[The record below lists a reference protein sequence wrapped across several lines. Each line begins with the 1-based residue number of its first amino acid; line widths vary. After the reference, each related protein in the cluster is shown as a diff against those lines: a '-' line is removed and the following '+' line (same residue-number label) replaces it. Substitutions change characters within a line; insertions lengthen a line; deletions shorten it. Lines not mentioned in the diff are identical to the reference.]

1 MRLRMRK
8 QLAWWALS
16 ATGLICSAQA
26 LETSV
31 GEAGINA
38 RRLQKA
44 PYNVLGRKIAIG
56 QIEIGRPGKFGL
68 DKAASGHSAAS
79 VESVFH
85 RNSTAGA
92 NSHVSPHANM
102 VAEVMVSDDK
112 KLRGVAP
119 KARLYSSAVGSL
131 KQTGQAQECLSTQ
144 HVAQRNG
151 GDVRAIN
158 FSFGESLERDRRT
171 DASLDGNALLT
182 KCLDWSARVHNVVYV
197 VAGNQ
202 GSGGIPI
209 PSDNYN
215 GVNLAYTTKH
225 QGKYSKVDFA
235 NLSEQP
241 TGIGK
246 RLIKREIDDGA
257 RRAINLVAPGSKI
270 SLYNLEGEVIQVSGT
285 SFAAPHLVGSVA
297 LLQEFGDSVL
307 RQMQGKG
314 LQQRNSLATPPPSRM
329 PRYWSLDSRRH
340 EVMKAVFLNSAD
352 KIQDSGNGLRLG
364 MTRTTLTKDNRT
376 WLESDAYK
384 NPKIPLNMEMGTG
397 HLNAFRAYKQFS
409 AGQWSPATSVPSR
422 GWDYRALPAYSYQDY
437 VFKQPLQKGSFA
449 AITLAWDRL
458 VELKD
463 QNNNQRYDVGEKFRD
478 RGLNNLDIYLM
489 AVDGKQ
495 ASSKVCASV
504 SKVDSVEHIFCPVPS
519 TGRYKISVQYSKQ
532 VNKATQPYGLAWWT
546 VPAK

>member
-38 RRLQKA
+38 RRLHKA

-131 KQTGQAQECLSTQ
+131 KQTGQGQECLSTQ

-182 KCLDWSARVHNVVYV
+182 KCLD
-197 VAGNQ
+197 
-202 GSGGIPI
+202 
-209 PSDNYN
+209 
-215 GVNLAYTTKH
+215 
-225 QGKYSKVDFA
+225 
-235 NLSEQP
+235 
-241 TGIGK
+241 
-246 RLIKREIDDGA
+246 
-257 RRAINLVAPGSKI
+257 
-270 SLYNLEGEVIQVSGT
+270 
-285 SFAAPHLVGSVA
+285 
-297 LLQEFGDSVL
+297 
-307 RQMQGKG
+307 
-314 LQQRNSLATPPPSRM
+314 
-329 PRYWSLDSRRH
+329 
-340 EVMKAVFLNSAD
+340 
-352 KIQDSGNGLRLG
+352 
-364 MTRTTLTKDNRT
+364 
-376 WLESDAYK
+376 
-384 NPKIPLNMEMGTG
+384 
-397 HLNAFRAYKQFS
+397 
-409 AGQWSPATSVPSR
+409 
-422 GWDYRALPAYSYQDY
+422 
-437 VFKQPLQKGSFA
+437 
-449 AITLAWDRL
+449 
-458 VELKD
+458 
-463 QNNNQRYDVGEKFRD
+463 
-478 RGLNNLDIYLM
+478 
-489 AVDGKQ
+489 
-495 ASSKVCASV
+495 
-504 SKVDSVEHIFCPVPS
+504 
-519 TGRYKISVQYSKQ
+519 
-532 VNKATQPYGLAWWT
+532 
-546 VPAK
+546 